1 MSLRNIYQ
9 LLLTV
14 SSFLIFLQTSSS
26 RNYYISPLGAD
37 SNNGL
42 TPNTAFKTIQI
53 ATNIVRGGDSVLV
66 LDGYYSGFDHRDKNS
81 GTQGNPIVYFALG
94 KKVWITSGFYRNN
107 GINIENNDFVH
118 IIGFKI
124 HGMLKEGIRAVLA
137 NNIKILNNECDSCFR
152 GIFTGYTDDIT
163 IEHNICTRSHGE
175 HGIYVSNNSDRV
187 LIRYNSSSYNKAS
200 GIQINPDVS
209 SGTPGYSEDIICTH
223 NIVFE
228 NRKAAGLNFQG
239 LDRALIANNLI
250 YNNHE
255 GSGITLF
262 HGDASKGCSD
272 VKIFNNTIL
281 VPVDGRWCIHIVDD
295 AKNILITNN
304 ILVNLHPWKGA
315 IALDKG
321 IYLQEKIL
329 SDYNLV
335 SDKFCEESDGCS
347 KNLKFW
353 QSLGNDT
360 HSILVPSDL
369 NTVFKNINQQNFELQ
384 EMSLAINS
392 GSSSVYNDVKDDLIG
407 NARPQWQDFDIG
419 CYEKKIGTHTK
430 FEKKNKYS
438 TILSELMRTD
448 LDFLDGLEFSLFDF
462 SGKCVASNLS
472 VALIPHFPTGWY
484 TLIPTS
490 NYGEKRVKPKI
501 VFIQ

>member
-1 MSLRNIYQ
+1 MSSRNIYQ
-9 LLLTV
+9 FVLTL
-14 SSFLIFLQTSSS
+14 SSFIIFLQTSNS

-42 TPNTAFKTIQI
+42 TPNTAFKTIQT
-53 ATNIVRGGDSVLV
+53 ATNIVRAGDSVLV

-81 GTQGNPIVYFALG
+81 GSQGNPIVYLALG

-239 LDRALIANNLI
+239 LNRALIANNLI

-272 VKIFNNTIL
+272 VKIFNNTIF

-295 AKNILITNN
+295 SKNILINNN
-304 ILVNLHPWKGA
+304 ILINLHPWKGA

-321 IYLQEKIL
+321 IYSQEKIL

-353 QSLGNDT
+353 QSLGNDI

-384 EMSLAINS
+384 EMSPAINS
-392 GSSSVYNDVKDDLIG
+392 GSSLVYNDVKDDLIG

-419 CYEKKIGTHTK
+419 CYEKKIGTLTK

-438 TILSELMRTD
+438 SLLSELLRTD
-448 LDFLDGLEFSLFDF
+448 LDGLEFSLFDF

-472 VALIPHFPTGWY
+472 VALISNFPSGWY
-484 TLIPTS
+484 TLIP
-490 NYGEKRVKPKI
+490 NLNNGEKRVKPMI
-501 VFIQ
+501 ILIQ